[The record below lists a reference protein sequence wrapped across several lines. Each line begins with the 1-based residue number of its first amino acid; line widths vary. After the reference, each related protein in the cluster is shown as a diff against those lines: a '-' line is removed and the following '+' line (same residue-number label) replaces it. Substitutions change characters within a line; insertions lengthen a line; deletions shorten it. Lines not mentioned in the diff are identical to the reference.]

1 MLYTLLS
8 NKGFLVGLIICVLLV
23 AGGLL
28 YQESVKRDIRE
39 QEVRTARFLQQL
51 DTNKPSRAAQH
62 AEPTVPEEA
71 GQVDVPIVSDD
82 GSETVSEP
90 AVLSIDDA
98 NFVDVEADMAKDT
111 SATDEVPISPYGVS
125 LYGFGPFPEIPPDYP
140 DQDAWSETR
149 VRTMA
154 PNHELLSRVRIKL
167 WNQGTQTRGA
177 VFKDDYGL
185 VYPILDGV
193 VYYKRSL
200 SVGPGHEGV
209 SSRFLTSN
217 ATDDKYGDDI
227 TEVIHSG
234 KGILPPN
241 LTFYEF
247 PDGGIDPYEFL
258 GLSR

>member
-1 MLYTLLS
+1 MLLS

-23 AGGLL
+23 AGSLL

-39 QEVRTARFLQQL
+39 QEARTARFLQQL
-51 DTNKPSRAAQH
+51 DTNKPSRAAHH

-71 GQVDVPIVSDD
+71 GQVDVPSVSDD

-90 AVLSIDDA
+90 AVVLSVDDA
-98 NFVDVEADMAKDT
+98 DFVDVEADMFAKDT
-111 SATDEVPISPYGVS
+111 SETDEVSISPYGVS
-125 LYGFGPFPEIPPDYP
+125 PYGFGPFPEIPPDYP

-154 PNHELLSRVRIKL
+154 PEHELLSRVRIKL
-167 WNQGTQTRGA
+167 WNEGTQTRGA

-193 VYYKRSL
+193 VYYKRSI

-209 SSRFLTSN
+209 LSRTLTSGE
-217 ATDDKYGDDI
+217 TGDKYGDDI
-227 TEVIHSG
+227 MEAIDSG
-234 KGILPPN
+234 KGIFPPN